1 MMRRDSRMSKQDV
14 GKVGNTLLG
23 SADVSTLRSEIQQA
37 VESVQQRPVISLT
50 MVFPTIGVVR
60 HG

>member
-1 MMRRDSRMSKQDV
+1 MMRRDSRMSKQGV
-14 GKVGNTLLG
+14 GQVGNTLLG

-37 VESVQQRPVISLT
+37 LESVQQRPVISLT

>member
-14 GKVGNTLLG
+14 GQVGNTLLG

-37 VESVQQRPVISLT
+37 LESVQQRPVISLT